1 MRKLFI
7 VFFTISSVFA
17 ISTKKIYNVDGMMCG
32 FGCVNTIS
40 NTLKTLEGVEEFSI
54 DFPTKKME
62 VLFDS
67 ENLTSE
73 KIIKALPNPYKVTF
87 VKETMRKEYTVSGIT
102 CMGCVHS
109 IRTSIEKL
117 DGLENYTVD
126 HEQGMLYIE
135 FDIEKIDDKV
145 ILSKIP
151 EKFKVVE
158 FVSIQ
163 EEKVQDEK
171 VEEEK
176 VQEEKIEELKN

>member
-7 VFFTISSVFA
+7 VFFAISSVFA

-40 NTLKTLEGVEEFSI
+40 NTLKALEGVEEFTV
-54 DFPTKKME
+54 DYPTRTME

-67 ENLTSE
+67 ENLKSE
-73 KIIKALPNPYKVTF
+73 KVIAALPNPYKATF
-87 VKETMRKEYTVSGIT
+87 IKETMEKEYTVSGIT
-102 CMGCVHS
+102 CMSCVHS
-109 IRTSIEKL
+109 IRTSIENL

-126 HEQGMLYIE
+126 HEKGMLYIE
-135 FDIEKIDDKV
+135 FDVQKIDDKI

-158 FVSIQ
+158 FVSIEEQ
-163 EEKVQDEK
+163 EVEEKK
-171 VEEEK
+171 V
-176 VQEEKIEELKN
+176 EELKN